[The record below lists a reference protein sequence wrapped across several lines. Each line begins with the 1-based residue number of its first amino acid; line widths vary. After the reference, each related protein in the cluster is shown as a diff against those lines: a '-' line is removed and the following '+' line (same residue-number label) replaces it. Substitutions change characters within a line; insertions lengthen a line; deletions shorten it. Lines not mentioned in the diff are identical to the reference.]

1 MSQISK
7 SSQSSESDTDFIQ
20 EITINSVYGDSIGSE
35 NDTPAK
41 AKRGLNK
48 IYTKFKEY
56 DTYKEAIEDIKKIKD
71 YIDKVSQNEW
81 ESFFD
86 LFEKIN
92 EIREILFDDTNWKL
106 SRCSCC
112 YW

>member
-48 IYTKFKEY
+48 IYLRRLMKLEKFFSMILIGNLVGVLA
-56 DTYKEAIEDIKKIKD
+56 AIG
-71 YIDKVSQNEW
+71 
-81 ESFFD
+81 
-86 LFEKIN
+86 
-92 EIREILFDDTNWKL
+92 
-106 SRCSCC
+106 
-112 YW
+112 